1 LKVAGGREVCL
12 RDLQSWIFYAGAS
25 SMIIGNYLA
34 TKGRTAEMDHQM
46 VQDLGLMWRRYD
58 GGAVKSACE
67 QPEIGKAT
75 QGGSCGISVH
85 CEREVT
91 DAGPEAC

>member
-1 LKVAGGREVCL
+1 IIALCRFILPNKELKVAGGREVCL
-12 RDLQSWIFYAGAS
+12 RDLQSWIFFAGAS

-46 VQDLGLMWRRYD
+46 VQDLGLTWRRYD

-67 QPEIGKAT
+67 QRGRP
-75 QGGSCGISVH
+75 C
-85 CEREVT
+85 
-91 DAGPEAC
+91 